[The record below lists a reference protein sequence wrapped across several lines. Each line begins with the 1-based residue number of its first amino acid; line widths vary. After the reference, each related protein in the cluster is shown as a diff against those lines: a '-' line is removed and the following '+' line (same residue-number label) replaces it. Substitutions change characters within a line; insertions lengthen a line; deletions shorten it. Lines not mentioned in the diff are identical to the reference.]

1 MDKLLVLLKKV
12 IIINKYKLSKVDK
25 EGLNTMK
32 NNKLE
37 SLKLLEINISALKVL
52 LTENRV
58 SPKVLKEISKELVEY
73 AAMYDEIVSEG
84 LDKEVVDRLGQKRN
98 IEVKLS
104 QGYLRSRLPEVV
116 EHLLVLIGQAKKCIR

>member
-1 MDKLLVLLKKV
+1 MS
-12 IIINKYKLSKVDK
+12 KYKLSKVDK

-37 SLKLLEINISALKVL
+37 SLRYLEINISALKVL

-73 AAMYDEIVSEG
+73 AEIYDEIVSEG

-116 EHLLVLIGQAKKCIR
+116 EHLLVLIGQAQKCIR